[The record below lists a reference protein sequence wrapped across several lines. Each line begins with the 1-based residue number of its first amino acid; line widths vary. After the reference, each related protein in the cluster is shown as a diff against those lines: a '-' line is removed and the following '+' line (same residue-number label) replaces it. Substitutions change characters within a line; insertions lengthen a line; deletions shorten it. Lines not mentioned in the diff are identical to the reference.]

1 MLLSA
6 LLWWPILGGI
16 LVLLMGER
24 SAGRLVALAVAMAE
38 LAMAA
43 VLLMGFEPTG
53 GGYQFMEHA
62 TWLPVLGAD
71 YVLGV
76 DGLAVA
82 MIFLTSLI
90 TLPAMLCGWDAIS
103 ERKNQYMAAFLMMA
117 GIMNGVFAALDGLLF
132 YLLWEATLLP
142 MFLIVGIWGGPRRV
156 YATLKFFLFT
166 FLGSVLMLV
175 AVVYLRLQAGSFDLM
190 AWQEVTLG
198 RSEQIWIFLAFLA
211 AFAVKIPMIPVHT
224 WLPDA
229 HVEAPT
235 GGSVILAA
243 IMLKLGGYGLVR
255 WALPVAPAGA
265 AAMAEVVIV
274 LSLLAI
280 VYVGFVA
287 LMQLDMKKLVAY
299 SSIAHMGFVTLG
311 LFLPFVLSRGADPL
325 AQSTVAVQG
334 ALVQMISH
342 GFVSAALF
350 LCVGVLY
357 DRLHTRE
364 IAAYRGVA
372 NSMPVFGALFVF
384 FAMANCGLP
393 GTSGFVGE
401 LMVILG
407 AMGSNTGI
415 AALAALTLIL
425 GASYS
430 LWLVKRVVFGAL
442 PAGHPVVG
450 LADINRREAALLGI
464 MGAAVL
470 LVGLWPQPLIHLM
483 SGTAEQLV
491 MTAKMVRG

>member
-24 SAGRLVALAVAMAE
+24 SAGRLVALAVAVAE
-38 LAMAA
+38 LVMA
-43 VLLMGFEPTG
+43 VMLLAGFEPAG
-53 GGYQFMEHA
+53 SGYQFMEHA
-62 TWLPVLGAD
+62 RWLPVLHAD

-90 TLPAMLCGWDAIS
+90 TLPALLCGWDAIT

-132 YLLWEATLLP
+132 YLLWEATLIP

-175 AVVYLRLQAGSFDLM
+175 AVAYLRLETGSFSLM
-190 AWQEVTLG
+190 AWQEATLT
-198 RSEQIWIFLAFLA
+198 RHEQIWIFLAFLA

-311 LFLPFVLSRGADPL
+311 LFLPFVLARGADPL
-325 AQSTVAVQG
+325 AQSAVAVQG

-364 IAAYRGVA
+364 IAAYRGVVNA
-372 NSMPVFGALFVF
+372 MPVFGALFVF

-401 LMVILG
+401 LLVILG

-430 LWLVKRVVFGAL
+430 LWLVKRVVFGEL
-442 PAGHPVVG
+442 PADHPVAG

-464 MGAAVL
+464 MGVAVL
-470 LVGLWPQPLIHLM
+470 MVGLWPQPLIHLM

>member
-6 LLWWPILGGI
+6 LVWWPILGG
-16 LVLLMGER
+16 LGVLLMGER
-24 SAGRLVALAVAMAE
+24 PAARLVSVAVAMVE
-38 LAMAA
+38 LVLA
-43 VLLMGFEPTG
+43 VILLAGFEPG
-53 GGYQFMEHA
+53 HSGYQFMEHA
-62 TWLPVLGAD
+62 TWLPSLRAS

-90 TLPAMLCGWDAIS
+90 TVPALLCGWDAITQ
-103 ERKNQYMAAFLMMA
+103 RKNQYMAAFLMMA

-142 MFLIVGIWGGPRRV
+142 MFLIIGIWGGPRRV

-175 AVVYLRLQAGSFDLM
+175 AVAYLRLETGSFDLM
-190 AWQEVTLG
+190 AWQDAALT
-198 RSEQIWIFLAFLA
+198 RHEQIWIFLAFLA

-280 VYVGFVA
+280 VYVGLVA

-311 LFLPFVLSRGADPL
+311 LFLPFVLARGADPL
-325 AQSTVAVQG
+325 AQSAVAVQG

-364 IAAYRGVA
+364 IAAYRGVVNA
-372 NSMPVFGALFVF
+372 MPIFGALFVF

-401 LMVILG
+401 LLVILG
-407 AMGSNTGI
+407 AMGSNTAI

-442 PAGHPVVG
+442 PADHPVAR
-450 LADINRREAALLGI
+450 LADVNRREAALLGI
-464 MGAAVL
+464 MGIAVL
-470 LVGLWPQPLIHLM
+470 AVGLWPQPLIHLM

-491 MTAKMVRG
+491 LTAKMVRG